1 MQLFVEVVF
10 YSNQRTYLPVSGYR
24 ADAVFNKLN
33 NYWGVVFTDLSP
45 ERFDD
50 PTLAFMRFSLSEE
63 HYREVT
69 EGQRFQIMEG
79 PRQVGAGII
88 ISIDDG

>member
-10 YSNQRTYLPVSGYR
+10 YSNERECLPVSGYR
-24 ADAVFNKLN
+24 PDAVFNKRN
-33 NYWGVVFTDLSP
+33 DYWGIVFTDLSP
-45 ERFDD
+45 ERFDE
-50 PTLAFMRFSLSEE
+50 PTPAIMRFSLNDA

-69 EGQRFQIMEG
+69 QGQRFQIMEG

-88 ISIDDG
+88 ISIDNN